1 MSEGTNHETTSDIPS
16 SHRFNLPFILLSME
30 GRALDMEGG
39 VDDSSPS
46 SALPRPFIHDLPLRV
61 LNEDREREIGNSDTQ
76 KERDRRQDT
85 STPSGAPNLSHVI
98 SSDWM
103 ERSKWVSDHPQE
115 RERSNAIVHPS
126 YSQSRSWSWSK
137 NRTNP
142 RWISICNLIP
152 LRMRWYLSGLRNRK
166 KKEKR

>member
-1 MSEGTNHETTSDIPS
+1 MVSPFQFALYPFENGREGIGYGRRSRWFLPIFSPPSTIHPWSPFTSAEW
-16 SHRFNLPFILLSME
+16 RQK
-30 GRALDMEGG
+30 
-39 VDDSSPS
+39 
-46 SALPRPFIHDLPLRV
+46 
-61 LNEDREREIGNSDTQ
+61 EIGNSDTR

-85 STPSGAPNLSHVI
+85 STPIGAPNLYHVI

-142 RWISICNLIP
+142 RWISIGYLIP
-152 LRMRWYLSGLRNRK
+152 FRMRRDLSGLRNRK
-166 KKEKR
+166 NKEKR